1 MPRRSFRD
9 RFFTP
14 PVARAITS
22 PTTIL
27 LGGATAS
34 AGILIGLPVI
44 GVIAAGGAAFAA
56 RVLVAVPRDRRQP
69 RIDPMAISDPWR
81 HYVREALDARRRFE
95 DAVRDANKGPMHDRL
110 AEIAARIDDG
120 LDDCW
125 RIACQGHALSKARK
139 RLDADEAARELKQIE
154 RASETPPATGS
165 ALAETVEALR
175 AQLSSAQRM
184 DNTIADAQA
193 QLRLIDARLD
203 EAAARAIELS
213 VDAGDGSAL
222 AELTTLS
229 DDVDGLVGDL
239 EALRQGMEETAR
251 PATGSA

>member
-22 PTTIL
+22 PSGIL
-27 LGGATAS
+27 LAGATVS
-34 AGILIGLPVI
+34 AGILVGLPVV
-44 GVIAAGGAAFAA
+44 GVVAVGAAAFAA
-56 RVLVAVPRDRRQP
+56 RVAVAIPHDKNRE
-69 RIDPMAISDPWR
+69 RIDPFALQDPWR
-81 HYVREALDARRRFE
+81 RFVKEALDAQKRFNTAVH
-95 DAVRDANKGPMHDRL
+95 DAPAGPMHERL
-110 AEIAARIDDG
+110 TEIAARIDDG

-125 RIACQGHALSKARK
+125 RVARHGHALSKAHK
-139 RLDADEAARELKQIE
+139 RLDADEAARDLEQIT
-154 RASETPPATGS
+154 SSSSSPPAEGS

-175 AQLSSAQRM
+175 GQVSAAQRM
-184 DNTIADAQA
+184 DQTINEARDK
-193 QLRLIDARLD
+193 LRLIDARLD

-213 VDAGDGSAL
+213 VTDGNVS
-222 AELTTLS
+222 ELTTLS

-251 PATGSA
+251 PAPGTA

>member
-22 PTTIL
+22 PSGIL
-27 LGGATAS
+27 LAGATAS
-34 AGILIGLPVI
+34 AGILVGLPIV
-44 GVIAAGGAAFAA
+44 GVVAVGAGAFAA
-56 RVLVAVPRDRRQP
+56 RVAVAIPRDPHRE
-69 RIDPMAISDPWR
+69 RIDPFTLQDPWR
-81 HYVREALDARRRFE
+81 RFVKEALDAQKRFDTAVQ
-95 DAVRDANKGPMHDRL
+95 DAPAGPMHDRL

-125 RIACQGHALSKARK
+125 RIARQGHTMSKARK
-139 RLDADEAARELKQIE
+139 RLDADEAAQELEQIT
-154 RASETPPATGS
+154 SSSSSPPAPGT
-165 ALAETVEALR
+165 ALAETAEALQ
-175 AQLSSAQRM
+175 AQVNAAQRM
-184 DNTIADAQA
+184 DKTINEAQDK
-193 QLRLIDARLD
+193 LRLIDARLD

-213 VDAGDGSAL
+213 VNEGDV

-251 PATGSA
+251 PAPGTA

>member
-22 PTTIL
+22 PSGIL
-27 LGGATAS
+27 LAGATAS
-34 AGILIGLPVI
+34 AGILIGLPLV
-44 GVIAAGGAAFAA
+44 GVVAVGAAAFAA
-56 RVLVAVPRDRRQP
+56 RVVVAVPRDHSRQ
-69 RIDPMAISDPWR
+69 RIDAMEVSEPWR
-81 HYVREALDARRRFE
+81 HFVREALDARRRFE
-95 DAVRDANKGPMHDRL
+95 GAVHDATPGPLHDRL

-120 LDDCW
+120 IDDCW
-125 RIACQGHALSKARK
+125 RVARQGHALSKARR
-139 RLDADEAARELKQIE
+139 RLDADDAARELAQITS
-154 RASETPPATGS
+154 ASQSPPAEGS
-165 ALAETVEALR
+165 ALEKTVQSLQ

-184 DNTIADAQA
+184 DTTISETQD

-213 VDAGDGSAL
+213 VNAGSV

-239 EALRQGMEETAR
+239 EALRQGMEETAP
-251 PATGSA
+251 PATGTA

>member
-22 PTTIL
+22 PSGIL
-27 LGGATAS
+27 LAGATVS
-34 AGILIGLPVI
+34 AGILVGLPLA
-44 GVIAAGGAAFAA
+44 GVLAVGAAAFAA
-56 RVLVAVPRDRRQP
+56 RVAVAIPRDRTSP
-69 RIDPMAISDPWR
+69 RIDPMEVSEPWR
-81 HYVREALDARRRFE
+81 HFVREALDARRRFQGAVH
-95 DAVRDANKGPMHDRL
+95 DAHEGPLRDRL
-110 AEIAARIDDG
+110 ASIAARIDDG
-120 LDDCW
+120 IDDCW
-125 RIACQGHALSKARK
+125 RVARQGHALAKARK
-139 RLDADEAARELKQIE
+139 RLDADEAARELAQITGN
-154 RASETPPATGS
+154 SPSPPEKGT
-165 ALAETVEALR
+165 ALDKTVEALQ

-184 DNTIADAQA
+184 DKTIGEAQD

-213 VDAGDGSAL
+213 VTAGDVS
-222 AELTTLS
+222 ELSTLS